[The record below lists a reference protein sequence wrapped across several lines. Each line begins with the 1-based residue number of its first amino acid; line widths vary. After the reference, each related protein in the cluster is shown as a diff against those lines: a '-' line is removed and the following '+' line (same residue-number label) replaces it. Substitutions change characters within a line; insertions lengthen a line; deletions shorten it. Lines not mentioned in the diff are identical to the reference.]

1 MPKPNHPSGKGPATP
16 NAAAAEPIIPENY
29 VDFAEQLM
37 KENCALITKTKI
49 QNLLRLACDVY
60 NNENRRTEERLL
72 KESVN
77 QIKLLRIRLA
87 YECGRDPQV
96 RQFVESANLFEYLAK
111 LSSVGT
117 CTRQDLIDYYHYME
131 ALVAFHRYYSE
142 SKTGEENAS

>member
-1 MPKPNHPSGKGPATP
+1 MIHLRTGFQNGLPRFLLWSWSALTM
-16 NAAAAEPIIPENY
+16 AAGILAAFIDLFRRES
-29 VDFAEQLM
+29 Q
-37 KENCALITKTKI
+37 
-49 QNLLRLACDVY
+49 
-60 NNENRRTEERLL
+60 RRTEERLL

>member
-1 MPKPNHPSGKGPATP
+1 MPKPNHPSSKGPAKP
-16 NAAAAEPIIPENY
+16 KAAAAEPIIPENY

-49 QNLLRLACDVY
+49 QSLL
-60 NNENRRTEERLL
+60 
-72 KESVN
+72 
-77 QIKLLRIRLA
+77 RLA

>member
-1 MPKPNHPSGKGPATP
+1 MPKPNHPSGKGPAKP
-16 NAAAAEPIIPENY
+16 KAAAAEPVIPENY

-60 NNENRRTEERLL
+60 NNENRRTE
-72 KESVN
+72 
-77 QIKLLRIRLA
+77 
-87 YECGRDPQV
+87 ECGRDPQV

>member
-1 MPKPNHPSGKGPATP
+1 MYKRQGPAKP
-16 NAAAAEPIIPENY
+16 KAAAAEPVIPENY

-117 CTRQDLIDYYHYME
+117 
-131 ALVAFHRYYSE
+131 
-142 SKTGEENAS
+142 

>member
-1 MPKPNHPSGKGPATP
+1 MPKPNHPSGKGPAKP
-16 NAAAAEPIIPENY
+16 KAAAAEPIIPENY
-29 VDFAEQLM
+29 V
-37 KENCALITKTKI
+37 ALITKTKI

>member
-1 MPKPNHPSGKGPATP
+1 MPKPNHPSSKGPAKP
-16 NAAAAEPIIPENY
+16 KAAAAEPVIPENY

-77 QIKLLRIRLA
+77 
-87 YECGRDPQV
+87 
-96 RQFVESANLFEYLAK
+96 
-111 LSSVGT
+111 LSLIHISEP
-117 CTRQDLIDYYHYME
+117 TRH
-131 ALVAFHRYYSE
+131 
-142 SKTGEENAS
+142 

>member
-1 MPKPNHPSGKGPATP
+1 MDLFRRES
-16 NAAAAEPIIPENY
+16 
-29 VDFAEQLM
+29 Q
-37 KENCALITKTKI
+37 
-49 QNLLRLACDVY
+49 
-60 NNENRRTEERLL
+60 RRTEERLL

>member
-1 MPKPNHPSGKGPATP
+1 MPKTNHPSGKGPAKQK
-16 NAAAAEPIIPENY
+16 AAAAEPVIPENY
-29 VDFAEQLM
+29 VDFAERLM
-37 KENCALITKTKI
+37 KENCSLITKTKI

-60 NNENRRTEERLL
+60 NNENRRTEEQLL

-96 RQFVESANLFEYLAK
+96 RRFVESANLFEYLAK

-131 ALVAFHRYYSE
+131 ALVAFHRYYS
-142 SKTGEENAS
+142 

>member
-1 MPKPNHPSGKGPATP
+1 MPKPNHPSGKGPSKP
-16 NAAAAEPIIPENY
+16 KAAAAEPVIPENY

-77 QIKLLRIRLA
+77 QIEAAAHPPGLRMRPRPTGA
-87 YECGRDPQV
+87 SVCGKCQPV
-96 RQFVESANLFEYLAK
+96 
-111 LSSVGT
+111 
-117 CTRQDLIDYYHYME
+117 
-131 ALVAFHRYYSE
+131 
-142 SKTGEENAS
+142 